1 MEILKAVILL
11 GAMGL
16 IFGAVLAFAAQKFAV
31 EVDERETKILEVL
44 PGANCGGCGFPG
56 CSGMAEALVT
66 GDMDHIACKPCKADK
81 RQEIVDYL
89 KNTPGPDGSTV
100 EVKG

>member
-1 MEILKAVILL
+1 MVIVAVIMMLVL
-11 GAMGL
+11 
-16 IFGAVLAFAAQKFAV
+16 GAVLGLGLGVADKYLKV
-31 EVDERETKILEVL
+31 EADVRVEKVTSLL
-44 PGANCGGCGFPG
+44 PGYNCGGCGFPG
-56 CSGMAEALVT
+56 CSGMAEE
-66 GDMDHIACKPCKADK
+66 K